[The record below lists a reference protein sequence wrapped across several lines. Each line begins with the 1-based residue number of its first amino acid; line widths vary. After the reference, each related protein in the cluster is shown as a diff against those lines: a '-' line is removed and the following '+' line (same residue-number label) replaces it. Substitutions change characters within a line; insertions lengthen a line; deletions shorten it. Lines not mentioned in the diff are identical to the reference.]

1 MAIWGWIFGGLI
13 IAYDKILKLSRFEV
27 TSTNNREKG
36 GNSKV
41 NRSSEAGISLATFV
55 GLIVA
60 MLIAMPPMIADGK
73 WRNAMGSGDAKKV
86 ESAVTSWPQD
96 PVRLNEAIKI
106 FSDNKLDE
114 TALKL
119 SKISTTKFSEYYISW
134 YSYMQLVN
142 ITDSERAYARAQ
154 LHRLDPNNPEFKP

>member
-1 MAIWGWIFGGLI
+1 MI
-13 IAYDKILKLSRFEV
+13 IAYDKILKSNELEALPEV
-27 TSTNNREKG
+27 NKG
-36 GNSKV
+36 NARKSKV
-41 NRSSEAGISLATFV
+41 QKGSEAGISLATFV
-55 GLIVA
+55 GLVVA
-60 MLIAMPPMIADGK
+60 MFIAMPPMIADGK

-86 ESAVTSWPQD
+86 EDAATSWPQD

-119 SKISTTKFSEYYISW
+119 SKVSITKFSENYISW

-142 ITDSERAYARAQ
+142 ITDSERAYARVQ
-154 LHRLDPNNPEFKP
+154 LHRLDPNNPEFQP